1 MAYNKFTLSKVKKQF
16 GLTLNSAEALFSQ
29 AKPIQV
35 SSLLQET
42 LTEFTPLA
50 VAIDT
55 EKARSEWI
63 IAPIL
68 GELRRQLK
76 GQMSLFSGINFQV
89 DTQQDLTGFCDFL
102 ISRLPD
108 QYVLGA
114 PVITVVEA
122 KKGDVMA
129 GLGQAIA
136 TMIAAQIFNE
146 RENNP
151 IETIYGVSTTGTT
164 WKFLKLIGRTVY
176 VDGDEYYLRDLE
188 KIIGIL
194 TDMVL
199 NQP

>member
-16 GLTLNSAEALFSQ
+16 GLTLSPAEALFAQ
-29 AKPIQV
+29 IKPIQV
-35 SSLLQET
+35 SSFLQES
-42 LTEFTPLA
+42 LTEFAPLA
-50 VAIDT
+50 MAIDT
-55 EKARSEWI
+55 EKAHSEWI
-63 IAPIL
+63 VAPIL
-68 GELRRQLK
+68 GELRKHLK

-89 DTQQDLTGFCDFL
+89 DAKQDLTGFCDFL
-102 ISRLPD
+102 ISRSPD

-151 IETIYGVSTTGTT
+151 QEVIYGVSTTGTT

-188 KIIGIL
+188 KIMGIL

-199 NQP
+199 N